1 LKVTVDFVP
10 SAAGPE
16 GFSRAG
22 LPEVAMV
29 GRSNVGKST
38 LINALVRKSV
48 ARTSAAPGKTRLV
61 NFYRVKAEGR
71 PEFLLVDLPGYGYA
85 RGGEAAAREFGALTG
100 AYFASRVST
109 GLLVG
114 ALQLVDAR
122 HPGLAS
128 DRHAWAWLGD
138 IGAPRHVVATKMD
151 KLTRAE
157 RTRLV
162 RELATIH
169 EVPPVPVSVPSG
181 EGLNELWTLIARL
194 LKQPPP
200 PPPDPDPDPSPA

>member
-1 LKVTVDFVP
+1 LKITAEFIT

-16 GFSRAG
+16 GFSREG

-85 RGGEAAAREFGALTG
+85 RGGGEAAREFGELTG
-100 AYFASRVST
+100 AYFASRLAT
-109 GLLVG
+109 GRLVG
-114 ALQLVDAR
+114 AFQLVDAR
-122 HPGLAS
+122 HPGLDS
-128 DRHAWAWLGD
+128 DRHAWAWLAE
-138 IGAPRHVVATKMD
+138 IGAPRHVVATKLD

-157 RTRLV
+157 RTRLI

-169 EVPPVPVSVPSG
+169 DAPAVLVSAPSG

-194 LKQPPP
+194 LKQPPQP
-200 PPPDPDPDPSPA
+200 PLPDPTRT